1 MCSSDLGPLGAVSCV
16 PAVDVERQ
24 NLNRLALIHREV
36 ECCEMRNGSTR
47 VYIHPSSI
55 NFIER
60 EYPYP
65 EMLYVRTWR

>member
-1 MCSSDLGPLGAVSCV
+1 
-16 PAVDVERQ
+16 
-24 NLNRLALIHREV
+24 
-36 ECCEMRNGSTR
+36 MRNGSTR

-65 EMLYVRTWR
+65 VMLYVVE

>member
-1 MCSSDLGPLGAVSCV
+1 
-16 PAVDVERQ
+16 
-24 NLNRLALIHREV
+24 
-36 ECCEMRNGSTR
+36 MRNGSTR

-65 EMLYVRTWR
+65 VMLYVRTWRWMHGRPR